1 MYSPSGSVSATDLI
15 YVTTNTTLTSTAF
28 KDKRRQNLSVPPPS
42 VTYCKIAVFLLLK
55 EEILYKNQLRQKGLS
70 LILKAV
76 AVPWYSC
83 LLPESS
89 RFHVPVEIL
98 THNQDCPAEFHCS
111 DDVQLLSHPWINMS
125 DVQHSLIKPHGW
137 FRIWR
142 NNQNWFYS
150 QVEHN

>member
-1 MYSPSGSVSATDLI
+1 M
-15 YVTTNTTLTSTAF
+15 
-28 KDKRRQNLSVPPPS
+28 
-42 VTYCKIAVFLLLK
+42 
-55 EEILYKNQLRQKGLS
+55 GLS
-70 LILKAV
+70 LILKVA
-76 AVPWYSC
+76 AVPWYFC
-83 LLPESS
+83 FLPESS

-111 DDVQLLSHPWINMS
+111 DDIQLSVALKPSLNQNMS
-125 DVQHSLIKPHGW
+125 DTQHSLGKPHGW